1 MHEIK
6 SVFWIGTFVMLF
18 FACCLIFLVLFYKNY
33 FFRMKQKET
42 ELLLKTSLESE
53 KNERQRIAADLHDS
67 VSSDLSAIR
76 NYLTIILRGEKDEA
90 RAVLFQELKEG
101 VEVAIENTRQVSY
114 KLMPP
119 MIDQLGFELA
129 LEDYFNKL
137 SKKTGL
143 RFELLS
149 KSDSGFKLAPNTS
162 YELFRI
168 IQEFTTN
175 MLKYGS
181 ITKCQVIINVINK
194 VGCLEIIDDGT
205 PYNFQQSLSL
215 STGTGLKN
223 INSRLKI
230 IEAKLFQKE
239 VVHGNHFIIN
249 IAM

>member
-1 MHEIK
+1 
-6 SVFWIGTFVMLF
+6 
-18 FACCLIFLVLFYKNY
+18 
-33 FFRMKQKET
+33 MKQKET

-76 NYLTIILRGEKDEA
+76 NYLTIILRGEKDET
-90 RAVLFQELKEG
+90 RAMLFQELKEG

-119 MIDQLGFELA
+119 LLDQLGFELA
-129 LEDYFNKL
+129 LEDYLNKL

-143 RFELLS
+143 SFELIS
-149 KSDSGFKLAPNTS
+149 KKDSSFKSTPSVS

-181 ITKCQVIINVINK
+181 ITKCQVILNVNNK
-194 VGCLEIIDDGT
+194 VGCLEIIDDGI
-205 PYNFQQSLSL
+205 PYNFQESLSE
-215 STGTGLKN
+215 SKGTGLRN

-230 IEAKLFQKE
+230 IGAKFIQKE
-239 VVHGNHFIIN
+239 VVHGNHFIVSIS
-249 IAM
+249 I